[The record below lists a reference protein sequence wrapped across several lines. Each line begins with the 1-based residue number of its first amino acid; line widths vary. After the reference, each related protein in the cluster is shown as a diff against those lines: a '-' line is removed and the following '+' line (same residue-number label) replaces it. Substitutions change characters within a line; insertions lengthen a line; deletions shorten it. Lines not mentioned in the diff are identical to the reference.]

1 MDPKKQTS
9 VSYSFHIY
17 SRHCLCHLSQYVMEE
32 NYNFAFVKNIFPYNE
47 WPCHLVTYQV
57 RKAST
62 GTFQNANLQKCVD
75 TPNYHRAPRCEQIF
89 WGAAVQLTKN
99 NKIKR
104 WFSKN
109 SNQIHQIR
117 RLIEVQ
123 IKRIIAKINTHSE

>member
-1 MDPKKQTS
+1 M
-9 VSYSFHIY
+9 
-17 SRHCLCHLSQYVMEE
+17 L
-32 NYNFAFVKNIFPYNE
+32 
-47 WPCHLVTYQV
+47 
-57 RKAST
+57 
-62 GTFQNANLQKCVD
+62 G
-75 TPNYHRAPRCEQIF
+75 CEQIF
-89 WGAAVQLTKN
+89 WGATVQLTKN